1 MRQAIEGLRSSD
13 PEAQDDAVRR
23 LSSQPDQGLALLV
36 GEIPKVAETSMEN
49 LPIFLN
55 AFTQTFARASDK
67 PRIVALREI
76 LSPSEDGPSRDHI
89 RASLG
94 SWLRDPVASSGG
106 RLLVLRLDCPALVKS
121 PKTSRSDYL
130 RWSLE
135 VANSPDFGPAQK
147 LAAARLRDCF
157 YAHEEALLAAELEA
171 ADLVIKGLR
180 THKAQIALAGLRST
194 DPQRQ
199 RDAVRLLSSQPDQG
213 LALLAE
219 EIPEVADRSEE
230 SLPALVGAFE
240 QTFSSAS
247 PEGRMKALGALLSR
261 THFSASTYRIGEDF
275 GRWLEEPEASAAGR
289 ELVLRLDCSVGRT
302 QVGLRAFAGWSTQVI
317 RDHEVE
323 PAQRVAAARLLLCLS
338 QEGIEGLR
346 ATQPESTRLLVEV
359 LRRHADDRE
368 PPEAARVLTDIDPE
382 GSVGLL
388 LGEARGPDSVRRVQA
403 LKMLRLLHLHVQYRR
418 PPPALVDL
426 VPELLQEIQSPCTP
440 TFEPSARL
448 LGLLAVREGAPALV
462 LSLRAACAESA
473 RTAVLRS
480 LGSIKDPRS
489 TAPLIE
495 LLNDFNG
502 GEAFRTEVARTLGSI
517 GDPRSTAPLIALL
530 NDPNGGAAF
539 RTAVAQALARIPDKD
554 AQKASERFLNPW
566 WVQPSTSARAALTLI
581 LMWGPLWTFVRRQ
594 SIGGSLRVAY
604 CSLAFVSPGLFA
616 LILPWGV
623 TSLPPLWLFVVLSL
637 CASAMF
643 IGSKEDSARRIRS
656 RDEMAT
662 TQGALLAAAMT
673 LALGWVSFLAGGV
686 GVILLTIS
694 ALQNLR

>member
-1 MRQAIEGLRSSD
+1 
-13 PEAQDDAVRR
+13 
-23 LSSQPDQGLALLV
+23 
-36 GEIPKVAETSMEN
+36 
-49 LPIFLN
+49 LP
-55 AFTQTFARASDK
+55 
-67 PRIVALREI
+67 
-76 LSPSEDGPSRDHI
+76 
-89 RASLG
+89 
-94 SWLRDPVASSGG
+94 
-106 RLLVLRLDCPALVKS
+106 CLVKS

-219 EIPEVADRSEE
+219 EIPKVADRSEE

-261 THFSASTYRIGEDF
+261 THFSASTYRIGQ
-275 GRWLEEPEASAAGR
+275 GLVQWLETPQASAVGR
-289 ELVLRLDCSVGRT
+289 ELVLRLDQPVGQTWVGRKAS
-302 QVGLRAFAGWSTQVI
+302 VAWSTQVI
-317 RDHEVE
+317 RAHESE
-323 PAQRVAAARLLLCLS
+323 QAQRVAAARLLLSLF

-346 ATQPESTRLLVEV
+346 ATQPESTRLLIEV
-359 LRRHADDRE
+359 LRIHADDGE
-368 PPEAARVLTDIDPE
+368 QPAAARVLAEIDPE
-382 GSVGLL
+382 GSVRLL
-388 LGEARGPDSVRRVQA
+388 LGEARGADSVKRVQA
-403 LKMLRLLHLHVQYRR
+403 LKMLRLLYLQRR
-418 PPPALVDL
+418 ASPALVDSL
-426 VPELLQEIQSPCTP
+426 VPELLQEIQSPCTSA
-440 TFEPSARL
+440 FEPSATL
-448 LGLLAVREGAPALV
+448 LGVLGVREAVPALV
-462 LSLRAACAESA
+462 LSLRAACAGSA